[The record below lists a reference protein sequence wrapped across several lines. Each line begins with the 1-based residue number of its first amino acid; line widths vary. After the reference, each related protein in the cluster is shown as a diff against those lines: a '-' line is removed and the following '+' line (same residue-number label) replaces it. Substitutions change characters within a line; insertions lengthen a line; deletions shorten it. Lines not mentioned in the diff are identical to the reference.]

1 MTAEDELNEEAPQTD
16 VAAEDEWRVQN
27 DADEDKRRMSDEERA
42 ALLREQLK
50 ALRVVDVAHDMMLSL
65 VTLGYQKLGL
75 TDETRE
81 LRNLEDARLAIEL
94 LRGVMDVVGAATSEQ
109 MVAPFRSTLA
119 TMQLN
124 FARVAAPPATA
135 DEAPAVTASDEAP
148 ATTASEEAPATGAS
162 EEAPATEASEAAR
175 ANRPQTGEATPANR
189 PQTGEA
195 APATEPGQPKPA
207 AGSSRQRRATGGAVE
222 DRADV
227 ADGGSRPADDG
238 PDASDQGA

>member
-1 MTAEDELNEEAPQTD
+1 MTADENDELREEPPQTD
-16 VAAEDEWRVQN
+16 VAAEDEWQVQTG
-27 DADEDKRRMSDEERA
+27 AEEDERRMSDEDRA

-75 TDETRE
+75 TGETRE

-135 DEAPAVTASDEAP
+135 DETPAAEAI
-148 ATTASEEAPATGAS
+148 EET
-162 EEAPATEASEAAR
+162 PATEA
-175 ANRPQTGEATPANR
+175 GEATPAAQ
-189 PQTGEA
+189 PAETGE
-195 APATEPGQPKPA
+195 PKPA
-207 AGSSRQRRATGGAVE
+207 AASDRRTRASEGAAE
-222 DRADV
+222 DAEHV
-227 ADGGSRPADDG
+227 ADGGSSPADG
-238 PDASDQGA
+238 EPDASDQGA